1 MAGVLP
7 AQTLINGSRVIQGS
21 VNFCSDNG
29 STDSY
34 ACAMSPALTGYV
46 TGACYTFRANSGNTG
61 GASINLNNLGAKAI
75 TKAAGGVTTPLQD
88 NDIRP
93 GQLVNVCYDG
103 VNMQMQSTLGNAS
116 AGVSGGG
123 GGGGLA
129 SLSDLYANL
138 IGTSCSGTNSGQIAI
153 PTNSLYNLLRCNGAT
168 WDHFWHG
175 TKVTPPTVTLLAG
188 TVNNPVVTAVNGGL
202 FMEGAAGSTFSV
214 RGIYQSYPTPPFKV
228 EVLVIPRWVIQNANA
243 AGILLQDSVS
253 GKLVTFGLH
262 FTNNPA
268 LEINQWNTVSS
279 WNSSANST
287 PGPDARGDLWLRIE
301 DNGTNRLFSYSSDGS
316 NWEQYFSHQRT
327 TFITPDR
334 LGIFVYNLNSNYK
347 AGANF
352 LHYQVR

>member
-1 MAGVLP
+1 
-7 AQTLINGSRVIQGS
+7 
-21 VNFCSDNG
+21 
-29 STDSY
+29 
-34 ACAMSPALTGYV
+34 
-46 TGACYTFRANSGNTG
+46 
-61 GASINLNNLGAKAI
+61 
-75 TKAAGGVTTPLQD
+75 
-88 NDIRP
+88 
-93 GQLVNVCYDG
+93 
-103 VNMQMQSTLGNAS
+103 
-116 AGVSGGG
+116 
-123 GGGGLA
+123 
-129 SLSDLYANL
+129 
-138 IGTSCSGTNSGQIAI
+138 
-153 PTNSLYNLLRCNGAT
+153 
-168 WDHFWHG
+168 
-175 TKVTPPTVTLLAG
+175 
-188 TVNNPVVTAVNGGL
+188 
-202 FMEGAAGSTFSV
+202 MEGAAGSTFSV